1 MAPYAAHSALE
12 PAGAAAAHSLRLFY
26 AYFDVSALVF
36 TLVIGALGFALG
48 KKREPEQG
56 RDKANGS
63 GDVGKTR
70 AVLWATVATIVT
82 LLGLL
87 VASVSTGHATAS
99 LPTERPVRVQV
110 IAHKW
115 WWEFR
120 YPVAGVAKA
129 TQFSTAYEL
138 HIPVGRPIQL
148 ELLATDVIHSFWVPN
163 LSGKR
168 DAIPGKHNVLFIRAD
183 RAGSFEGQCA
193 EFCGTEH
200 AHMRFLVVAESPAQ
214 FAAWRDH
221 QLGSPA
227 PPTDPLRQRGL
238 DVFMNSRCSSC
249 HAIAG
254 TDAFGTVGP
263 DLTHLA
269 SRKRLAMGTLDND
282 RAHLSRWISDPQSDK
297 PGVQMPSTPL
307 GADEQHALLS
317 YLEGLR

>member
-1 MAPYAAHSALE
+1 MAPNAAHSALE
-12 PAGAAAAHSLRLFY
+12 PAGTAAAQSLRLFY
-26 AYFDVSALVF
+26 TYFDVSALVF
-36 TLVIGALGFALG
+36 TLVIAALGFALG
-48 KKREPEQG
+48 KKRSAPEEG
-56 RDKANGS
+56 AAPTNAELR
-63 GDVGKTR
+63 GKTR
-70 AVLWATVATIVT
+70 AVTWATLATVVV

-87 VASVSTGHATAS
+87 VASVSTGHAMAT
-99 LPTERPVRVQV
+99 LNKEHPLVVRV

-120 YPVAGVAKA
+120 YAVAGPA

-138 HIPVGRPIQL
+138 HIPVGRPVEL
-148 ELLATDVIHSFWVPN
+148 ELVATDVIHSFWVPN

-168 DAIPGKHNVLFIRAD
+168 DAIPGKHNVLFLRAD
-183 RAGSFEGQCA
+183 RAGAYEGQCA

-200 AHMRFLVVAESPAQ
+200 AHMRFLVIAESPEQ
-214 FAAWRDH
+214 FSAWRDH

-227 PPTDPLRQRGL
+227 PPNDPLRQRGL
-238 DVFMNSRCSSC
+238 EVFMKSRCSAC
-249 HAIAG
+249 HAIGG

-269 SRKRLAMGTLDND
+269 SRKRLAMGTLEND
-282 RAHLSRWISDPQSDK
+282 QEHLSSWITDPQSSK

-307 GADEQHALLS
+307 GPDDRRALLA

>member
-1 MAPYAAHSALE
+1 MVPYAEHSALE

-36 TLVIGALGFALG
+36 TLVITALGFALG
-48 KKREPEQG
+48 AKRKSAHGEPTISSDEQ
-56 RDKANGS
+56 RR
-63 GDVGKTR
+63 KTR
-70 AVLWATVATIVT
+70 AVTWATIATVVA

-87 VASVSTGHATAS
+87 VASVGTGHAMAS
-99 LPTERPVRVQV
+99 LSVGHPVRVQV

-120 YPVAGVAKA
+120 YPVTGPA

-138 HIPVGRPIQL
+138 HIPVGRPIEL
-148 ELLATDVIHSFWVPN
+148 ELVATDVIHSFWVPN

-168 DAIPGKHNVLFIRAD
+168 DAIPGKHNVLVIRAD
-183 RAGSFEGQCA
+183 REGTFEGQCA

-200 AHMRFLVVAESPAQ
+200 AHMRFLVIAESPAR

-227 PPTDPLRQRGL
+227 PPSDPLRQRGL
-238 DVFMNSRCSSC
+238 EVFMSSRCSAC
-249 HAIAG
+249 HAVGG

-282 RAHLSRWISDPQSDK
+282 HAHLSRWITDPQSDK

-307 GADEQHALLS
+307 GSDEQRALLA

>member
-12 PAGAAAAHSLRLFY
+12 PAGPAAAHSSQLFH
-26 AYFDVSALVF
+26 AYLDVSALVF

-48 KKREPEQG
+48 RKPEPAQSQH
-56 RDKANGS
+56 ATMS
-63 GDVGKTR
+63 GKTR
-70 AVLWATVATIVT
+70 AVTWATVATVVA

-87 VASVSTGHATAS
+87 VASVTTGHAMAS
-99 LPTERPVRVQV
+99 LPTEHPVRVQV

-120 YPVAGVAKA
+120 YPVAEGGPA

-148 ELLATDVIHSFWVPN
+148 ELIATDVIHSFWVPN

-168 DAIPGKHNVLFIRAD
+168 DAIPGKHNALFIRAD
-183 RAGSFEGQCA
+183 RAGVFEGQCA

-200 AHMRFLVVAESPAQ
+200 AHMRFLVVAESPAE

-221 QLGSPA
+221 QLSSPA
-227 PPTDPLRQRGL
+227 PPSDPLRQRGL
-238 DVFMNSRCSSC
+238 EVFMSSRCSAC
-249 HAIAG
+249 HAISG

-263 DLTHLA
+263 DLTHFA

-282 RAHLSRWISDPQSDK
+282 RAHLSRWIDDPQSDK

-307 GADEQHALLS
+307 GEEDRRALLS